1 MDDRFSLE
9 YLTNYFST
17 SIDEYNYLGV
27 VETSSK
33 LGEFKSYAVST
44 DAFPCAKIGSALLAK
59 GGSAVDAAVGTLL
72 CMGVV
77 LPNSL
82 GLGGG
87 CLMTIYDRKT
97 KEATVI
103 DGREVAP
110 DYASENMFANESL
123 KASRGPLSIGIPG
136 ELAAYWKAHQMFGK
150 LNWSELFDETIGLAE
165 NGSPLVEH
173 LAFALRA
180 SNHAKYI
187 TPPLAKLMT
196 NNATGQYY
204 DQGEI
209 FVQKELASTLKR
221 IRDNGAKEFYG
232 GLTGQLFINDL
243 KAQGGKI
250 SLENLMSYEALVKK
264 PLVFKL
270 APDLTLF
277 TQPPPGSGI
286 VLSIILRVMKE
297 LGYYKNLNPKSTLEG
312 AGLYYHR
319 LVESYKF
326 AYAQRAGLEDKPDDF
341 NRMKQ
346 LMEKLSSQQ
355 FIKEVASRIGD
366 KTHESYYYG
375 GIEYFKDDHGTA
387 HVSVVDAEG
396 NAAAVTS
403 SVNLY
408 FGSGLLSPST
418 GITYNDVM
426 DDFVSPNLV
435 NKFNLAPSKFNRIRP
450 GKRPLSSMAPS
461 VFTDSEGNVRLVIG
475 GSGGSK
481 ITTAIASVSLRNCF
495 LGEDIKTAID
505 GSRLHHQF
513 LPNRVL
519 YEHNFP
525 KELLYSLATRSHSLE
540 QILDRSSVIM
550 AIAND
555 QVNNT
560 KRITANSDYRKG
572 GSVAGL

>member
-1 MDDRFSLE
+1 
-9 YLTNYFST
+9 
-17 SIDEYNYLGV
+17 
-27 VETSSK
+27 
-33 LGEFKSYAVST
+33 
-44 DAFPCAKIGSALLAK
+44 
-59 GGSAVDAAVGTLL
+59 
-72 CMGVV
+72 MGVV

-87 CLMTIYDRKT
+87 CLMTIYDRKK

-110 DYASENMFANESL
+110 DYATENMFANDSL

-150 LNWSELFDETIGLAE
+150 LNWSELFDESINLAE

-173 LAFALRA
+173 LAFALRHN
-180 SNHAKYI
+180 NHSKYI
-187 TPPLAKLMT
+187 TKPLAKLMT
-196 NNATGQYY
+196 NNATGRYY

-209 FVQKELASTLKR
+209 FVQKEFANTLKR
-221 IRDNGAKEFYG
+221 IRDNGVKEFYG
-232 GLTGQLFINDL
+232 GLTGQLFIQDL
-243 KAQGGKI
+243 KEQGGQI
-250 SLENLMSYEALVKK
+250 TLENLMNYEALVKV
-264 PLVFKL
+264 PLVINL
-270 APDLTLF
+270 ASDLTMF

-297 LGYYKNLNPKSTLEG
+297 LGYYKKLKPQSSFESSS
-312 AGLYYHR
+312 LYYHR
-319 LVESYKF
+319 LVEAFKF
-326 AYAQRAGLEDKPDDF
+326 AYAQRAGLEDKPDDS

-346 LMEKLSSQQ
+346 LMEKLSSDK
-355 FIKEVASRIGD
+355 FIREVAMRIKD
-366 KTHESYYYG
+366 KTHDSNYYG
-375 GIEYFKDDHGTA
+375 GIEYFSDDHGTA

-426 DDFVSPNLV
+426 DDFTSPNLV

-505 GSRLHHQF
+505 GPRLHHQF
-513 LPNRVL
+513 LPDKIM

-525 KELLYSLATRSHSLE
+525 KKLLVSLADRGHSLE
-540 QILDRSSVIM
+540 KILDRSSVIM
-550 AIAND
+550 AIANN
-555 QVNNT
+555 QLNRT
-560 KRITANSDYRKG
+560 EKQITANSDYRKG